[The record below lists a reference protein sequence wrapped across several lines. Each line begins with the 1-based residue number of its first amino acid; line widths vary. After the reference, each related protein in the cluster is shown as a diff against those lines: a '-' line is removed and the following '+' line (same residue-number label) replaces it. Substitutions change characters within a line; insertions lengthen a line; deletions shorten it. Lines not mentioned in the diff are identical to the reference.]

1 MFAKAKKVV
10 DDPDQFSSLSEKVKI
25 VEDMSID
32 ESIIEAYLLQ
42 KQDDGTSIAIKQD
55 LNNGIP
61 FAAFRGAILD
71 NMNYQ
76 DILEDFLQ
84 DGTK

>member
-1 MFAKAKKVV
+1 MFAKVIKVV
-10 DDPDQFSSLSEKVKI
+10 DDPDKLKVLSERVKI

-32 ESIIEAYLLQ
+32 ESIVGAYLLQ
-42 KQDDGTSIAIKQD
+42 KQADGTSIAIKQD
-55 LNNGIP
+55 LSNGIP
-61 FAAFRGAILD
+61 FAAFRDAILD

-84 DGTK
+84 DGVE

>member
-10 DDPDQFSSLSEKVKI
+10 SNPDKLKDLSARVKI
-25 VEDMSID
+25 EEGMSID
-32 ESIIEAYLLQ
+32 ESIIGAYLLQ
-42 KQDDGTSIAIKQD
+42 KQADGTSVAIKQD

-61 FAAFRGAILD
+61 FAAFRNAILD

-84 DGTK
+84 DGAE